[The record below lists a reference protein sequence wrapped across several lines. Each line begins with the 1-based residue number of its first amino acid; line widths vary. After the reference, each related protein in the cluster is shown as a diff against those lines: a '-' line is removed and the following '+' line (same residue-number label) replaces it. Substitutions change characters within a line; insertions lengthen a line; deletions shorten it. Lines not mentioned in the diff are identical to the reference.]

1 MPLSST
7 FNLGVLAR
15 TKNSMHPRGSR
26 YPSSPVP
33 PLYPMHT
40 RGPLRPLP
48 DGVPH
53 RVVDAWR
60 DLRVWGG
67 VDVEV
72 GGLRPPPPPG
82 GGWGTLV
89 LPLHE
94 VTGVAQRKSTTPTL
108 YPPPARRLTAPIA
121 PYTVVPAAPV

>member
-72 GGLRPPPPPG
+72 GGLRPPPAG
-82 GGWGTLV
+82 GLRARGSRQ
-89 LPLHE
+89 PMK
-94 VTGVAQRKSTTPTL
+94 VTGWPRGTPYAPMVTA
-108 YPPPARRLTAPIA
+108 ARP
-121 PYTVVPAAPV
+121 

>member
-72 GGLRPPPPPG
+72 GGLRPLPCEHPRWPGVWSLGRVWLCCPAINGPG
-82 GGWGTLV
+82 G
-89 LPLHE
+89 
-94 VTGVAQRKSTTPTL
+94 VA
-108 YPPPARRLTAPIA
+108 ARSRDTR
-121 PYTVVPAAPV
+121 

>member
-72 GGLRPPPPPG
+72 GGLRPPPPPPPGRGRAGRPPPRG
-82 GGWGTLV
+82 GGGGGGARQRP
-89 LPLHE
+89 LPC
-94 VTGVAQRKSTTPTL
+94 TAPRPR
-108 YPPPARRLTAPIA
+108 PAPAR
-121 PYTVVPAAPV
+121 VAAAER

>member
-72 GGLRPPPPPG
+72 GGLRPPPRG
-82 GGWGTLV
+82 GAAVTRD
-89 LPLHE
+89 LPLLE
-94 VTGVAQRKSTTPTL
+94 VTGESKRKSSSTL
-108 YPPPARRLTAPIA
+108 LTQHPLRVL
-121 PYTVVPAAPV
+121 T

>member
-72 GGLRPPPPPG
+72 GGLRPPPPRGGGGPPGPAPPG
-82 GGWGTLV
+82 GDGGGRGQFR
-89 LPLHE
+89 LP
-94 VTGVAQRKSTTPTL
+94 TC
-108 YPPPARRLTAPIA
+108 AP
-121 PYTVVPAAPV
+121 

>member
-72 GGLRPPPPPG
+72 GGLRPRYLVSTPDGRGSGRSAGYGFVALPSMVRGVLPPG
-82 GGWGTLV
+82 RETRV
-89 LPLHE
+89 D
-94 VTGVAQRKSTTPTL
+94 R
-108 YPPPARRLTAPIA
+108 
-121 PYTVVPAAPV
+121 

>member
-72 GGLRPPPPPG
+72 GGLRPPPRG
-82 GGWGTLV
+82 GAAVRRAPL
-89 LPLHE
+89 LPSA
-94 VTGVAQRKSTTPTL
+94 TGV
-108 YPPPARRLTAPIA
+108 RRRESSC
-121 PYTVVPAAPV
+121 

>member
-72 GGLRPPPPPG
+72 GGLRPPPPP
-82 GGWGTLV
+82 
-89 LPLHE
+89 P
-94 VTGVAQRKSTTPTL
+94 
-108 YPPPARRLTAPIA
+108 
-121 PYTVVPAAPV
+121 PAAPRPGGRRPPRGRRRRERGRH